1 MHDPQDTK
9 CESMPDQKIKAQ
21 ATQDFVP
28 IKEVREG
35 IVILKDGTFRA
46 LLMASS
52 INLALKSQD
61 EQQAIISQFQSFLN
75 SLEFTVQFFVESR
88 DLDIRPYVALLEE
101 RYVAELDDLMKIQI
115 REYIAFIKD
124 FTERSNIMTKNFFV
138 VVPYDPA
145 LINRN
150 TTVASTL
157 STLIPSRKQAAGG
170 QDIFS
175 DEQFEEYRSQIEQR
189 ISVVEQG
196 LVRTGVR
203 VVTLGTEEV
212 IELFYKLFN
221 PGELEKPLQVTQVVK

>member
-1 MHDPQDTK
+1 MATT
-9 CESMPDQKIKAQ
+9 
-21 ATQDFVP
+21 ATQAKATQEFVP
-28 IKEVREG
+28 IKEVRNG
-35 IVILKDGTFRA
+35 IVILKDGSLRA

-61 EQQAIISQFQSFLN
+61 EQQAVIGQFQNFLN

-88 DLDIRPYVALLEE
+88 DLDIRPYIALLEG
-101 RYVAELDDLMKIQI
+101 RYTQELDDLMRIQI

-124 FTERSNIMTKNFFV
+124 FTERANIMSKNFFI

-145 LINRN
+145 FANRGGGLSSMLPGG
-150 TTVASTL
+150 TTAS
-157 STLIPSRKQAAGG
+157 AAV
-170 QDIFS
+170 S
-175 DEQFEEYRSQIEQR
+175 DEQFEQYRTQLEQR

-203 VVTLGTEEV
+203 VVQLGTEEV

-221 PGELEKPLQVTQVVK
+221 PGELEKPLQVTTIK